1 MLDWRTICPSN
12 DPRHLVKG
20 TELEYCFPDG
30 FLHRFKIVSVRILA
44 LEAWTDADRALAAT
58 GAIVPRRY
66 YHDCKYRVY
75 DAATISDAEIKAG
88 VAPRSVDFTTLDAA
102 LAAIEPHR
110 YKEPEE

>member
-30 FLHRFKIVSVRILA
+30 FLHRFKIVSVRTIGYEWDTLDSSRSY
-44 LEAWTDADRALAAT
+44 T
-58 GAIVPRRY
+58 I
-66 YHDCKYRVY
+66 HDCKYRVY
-75 DAATISDAEIKAG
+75 DAATISDAEVKAG
-88 VAPRSVDFTTLDAA
+88 IAPHSIGDYATLDAA

-110 YKEPEE
+110 HKETEE